1 MANRTDLPK
10 TNEGNEKARKP
21 RASAKRKP
29 QQAEKRQDA
38 PQETANDVQ
47 ETKETASQRLF
58 REEEVKRLVAQEV
71 AKREEAMR
79 AQIAPIVVKMNTP
92 ESERVLFLWQAPV
105 ADYNVLLIGENG
117 IYGRV
122 TGKTD
127 TFWVPKAELSRVL
140 TEQVRNFIK
149 RRWLIVLSGL
159 TEEEREALGCNY
171 SEGEILPRAAF
182 RKMLDMGEQLVD
194 LFPGLCE
201 SHKRMV
207 AQFLAEAYDAGDE
220 RVTRD
225 LVVKLNK
232 ITKAATKDAGGEDD
246 AGRRGMFAPLI
257 EKMNAQDAKA

>member
-1 MANRTDLPK
+1 MANKTDGM
-10 TNEGNEKARKP
+10 ENEKVRKP
-21 RASAKRKP
+21 RASAKRDA
-29 QQAEKRQDA
+29 QQTAKRQAA
-38 PQETANDVQ
+38 PDQSFNEAQSETEKPRMFSEDD
-47 ETKETASQRLF
+47 
-58 REEEVKRLVAQEV
+58 VKRMIAQEV

-159 TEEEREALGCNY
+159 TEEERDALGCNY
-171 SEGEILPRAAF
+171 AEGEILSRTAF
-182 RKMLDMGEQLVD
+182 RKLLDMGEQLPEI
-194 LFPGLCE
+194 FPSLCE

-207 AQFLAEAYDAGDE
+207 VQFLAEAYDTGDE

-232 ITKAATKDAGGEDD
+232 ITKDAVKDTMGEDD
-246 AGRRGMFAPLI
+246 PGRRGMLAPLI

>member
-58 REEEVKRLVAQEV
+58 SEEEVKRLVAQEV

-127 TFWVPKAELSRVL
+127 TFWVYVVL
-140 TEQVRNFIK
+140 C
-149 RRWLIVLSGL
+149 RRRI
-159 TEEEREALGCNY
+159 C
-171 SEGEILPRAAF
+171 I
-182 RKMLDMGEQLVD
+182 
-194 LFPGLCE
+194 
-201 SHKRMV
+201 
-207 AQFLAEAYDAGDE
+207 
-220 RVTRD
+220 
-225 LVVKLNK
+225 
-232 ITKAATKDAGGEDD
+232 I
-246 AGRRGMFAPLI
+246 
-257 EKMNAQDAKA
+257 